1 MDDIEKTIVKKGRAL
16 VLSGLNYMVMLSSD
30 EDKEDFKELSMVG
43 LDIYKE
49 LMKLE
54 GANNGY

>member
-30 EDKEDFKELSMVG
+30 EDKEDFKELSTVG